1 MVEAVAEQLKI
12 SVKQFLED
20 AREGRLE
27 FAAAGSA
34 VLMVAQHHK
43 FLDFLMGKW
52 TEGAEARAQ
61 TRSVK
66 EGMEQQINLMGSKA
80 IYDRVSYRLS
90 RLDITSDPFFNKE
103 QLMLFKWRVEF
114 FNKFFPIEAAIAQ
127 YHSYTRYEA
136 SPGWWDCFGAGNL
149 PLGPPLSG
157 LPWNDHYPQYA
168 LAGMAFDWVLH
179 QAFHMGE
186 DVVQFSQAFHDVPL
200 EMRINRNPW
209 YDLNPRSLFAI
220 YGEDYDYKYWLFCD
234 TPEEEEFVF
243 KFVHSVDEETI
254 EEGDGMPLG
263 YLKQVVWALH
273 SQGPPSLTEL
283 AIKKVLELELPL
295 EDLPKD
301 VLDMIEEGPQSRPMT
316 KRGVHLVEVLE
327 QKEKEAMVE
336 HLLQEEELQEE
347 EMASLLAKKVVAKT
361 ESDESFEVTESAGS
375 IEETE
380 SDESIEEEGEE
391 TESDESIE
399 EEGEGTDDSED
410 EGQVG
415 ANMMDVKENM
425 KKK

>member
-1 MVEAVAEQLKI
+1 MVEVVAEQLKI

-283 AIKKVLELELPL
+283 AIKRVLELELPL
-295 EDLPKD
+295 EDLPED
-301 VLDMIEEGPQSRPMT
+301 VLDMIEEGPVSRLLT
-316 KRGVHLVEVLE
+316 KRGEHLVEVLE
-327 QKEKEAMVE
+327 QKEKDDMAKK
-336 HLLQEEELQEE
+336 LKEEEEE
-347 EMASLLAKKVVAKT
+347 RAFMLA
-361 ESDESFEVTESAGS
+361 EE
-375 IEETE
+375 EETE
-380 SDESIEEEGEE
+380 TDGEECLEEGDEVTDNSEEE
-391 TESDESIE
+391 D
-399 EEGEGTDDSED
+399 
-410 EGQVG
+410 
-415 ANMMDVKENM
+415 M
-425 KKK
+425 